1 MAYEESTMSEEFINE
16 VKTSE
21 GTAELQGSDGW
32 TDITGQPPSYRD
44 GKFFPYKDTE
54 DNWTIGYGTLLTDDE
69 ASEYHDS
76 GITMEAAEGFLNE
89 RLTEAGTGAG
99 RLVYNLSNMP
109 TGVQEVVTDL
119 VYNMGETRLREQFP
133 SFLSAIEEENYP
145 LAIENIKYKSPSEL
159 KPGADHGELSAYFE
173 KLPGRAGQNIEKLE
187 QVYSESLNTASDDG
201 VFNVVKGRL

>member
-1 MAYEESTMSEEFINE
+1 MEQTFTKSKVMGNGLNLYRENNYGIWRINNE
-16 VKTSE
+16 WRIHK
-21 GTAELQGSDGW
+21 W

-54 DNWTIGYGTLLTDDE
+54 DNWTIGYGTILTDDE

-109 TGVQEVVTDL
+109 TAVQ
-119 VYNMGETRLREQFP
+119 
-133 SFLSAIEEENYP
+133 
-145 LAIENIKYKSPSEL
+145 
-159 KPGADHGELSAYFE
+159 
-173 KLPGRAGQNIEKLE
+173 
-187 QVYSESLNTASDDG
+187 
-201 VFNVVKGRL
+201 